1 MAEDADRRDRAARA
15 RAALAID
22 ASPASRARIESG
34 YEALCVDLV
43 SEWVLGERRHESQ
56 GQQAEAWIARFYDDL
71 HSDEQPDPARI
82 YARYQLGLP
91 RAQYLA
97 RLLRARRSA
106 QWRAAAR
113 VELRR
118 VLESVEPRARE
129 AAAADP
135 RQDQTQRFDLSLSR
149 GAYDELVTLYD
160 SVAAAVTGG
169 ERPAPPARRPSS
181 PTLTWFSMTAETIL
195 ALLDALHREDRP

>member
-43 SEWVLGERRHESQ
+43 SEWVLGEHRAESQ
-56 GQQAEAWIARFYDDL
+56 GQQAEAWIARFYDAL
-71 HSDEQPDPARI
+71 HSDEQPDTNRI

-113 VELRR
+113 AELRQ
-118 VLESVEPRARE
+118 VLERAEPDAR
-129 AAAADP
+129 AAAEAG
-135 RQDQTQRFDLSLSR
+135 RAQVQRFELSLSR
-149 GAYDELVTLYD
+149 GGYDELITVYD
-160 SVAAAVTGG
+160 TAAAAVTGG
-169 ERPAPPARRPSS
+169 DRPAPPSKKPSS
-181 PTLTWFSMTAETIL
+181 PTLTWFSITAEAIL
-195 ALLDALHREDRP
+195 ALLDALRQEERP

>member
-1 MAEDADRRDRAARA
+1 MAEDADRRDRLARA
-15 RAALAID
+15 KAALAID
-22 ASPASRARIESG
+22 ATPASRARIDSG

-43 SEWVLGERRHESQ
+43 SEWVLGERRYESP

-71 HSDEQPDPARI
+71 HSDEQPDANRI

-97 RLLRARRSA
+97 RLLRARRTA

-113 VELRR
+113 AELRR
-118 VLESVEPRARE
+118 VLDRAE
-129 AAAADP
+129 ADARAAADAG
-135 RQDQTQRFDLSLSR
+135 RAQVQRFELSLSR

-169 ERPAPPARRPSS
+169 DRPAPPAKKPSS
-181 PTLTWFSMTAETIL
+181 PTLTWFSITAETIL
-195 ALLDALHREDRP
+195 VLLDALRREDRR

>member
-1 MAEDADRRDRAARA
+1 MAKDAEGRDRAARA

-43 SEWVLGERRHESQ
+43 SEWVLGERRAESQ
-56 GQQAEAWIARFYDDL
+56 GQQAEAWIARFYDAL
-71 HSDEQPDPARI
+71 HSDEQPDANRI

-113 VELRR
+113 AELRR

-169 ERPAPPARRPSS
+169 ERPAPPAKRPSS
-181 PTLTWFSMTAETIL
+181 PTLMWFSITAETIL
-195 ALLDALHREDRP
+195 ALLDALRREDRP

>member
-1 MAEDADRRDRAARA
+1 MAEDADGRDRLARA
-15 RAALAID
+15 KAALAID
-22 ASPASRARIESG
+22 ASPASRARIESS

-82 YARYQLGLP
+82 YARFQLGLP

-118 VLESVEPRARE
+118 VLESAEVRARA

-135 RQDQTQRFDLSLSR
+135 RQDQTLRFDLSLSR

-169 ERPAPPARRPSS
+169 DRPAPPAKKPSS
-181 PTLTWFSMTAETIL
+181 PTLTWFSITAETIL
-195 ALLDALHREDRP
+195 ALLDALRREDRQ